1 MSNSI
6 VLVGGGGHCKVVLDV
21 IKENNYYDEICI
33 SDLKENIGKEILD
46 IRIEYT
52 DDQLEDLFKKGISF
66 AFVSMGK
73 ININDQRM
81 KLYNKIKNIGFNIP
95 TIISKSSNLSIY
107 TEISEGTFIGKNTV
121 INPGVKIGKNC
132 IINTGAVVEH
142 DCIIGDN
149 VHIGPGAVLSGGV
162 KIGENSFIGAGATII
177 QNTNIIGNTL
187 IGAGAV
193 VIKNIARSGVY
204 VGNPSK
210 LIKKR

>member
-1 MSNSI
+1 MSYSI

-21 IKENNYYDEICI
+21 IKENNYYDKICI
-33 SDLKENIGKEILD
+33 SDLNENIGKEILD
-46 IRIEYT
+46 IKIKYT
-52 DDQLEDLFKKGISF
+52 DDQLENLLKKGISF

-95 TIISKSSNLSIY
+95 TIISKSSNVSIY
-107 TEISEGTFIGKNTV
+107 SDISEGTFIGKNAV

-132 IINTGAVVEH
+132 IINTGAIIEH

-162 KIGENSFIGAGATII
+162 TIGENSFIGTGVTII

-193 VIKNIARSGVY
+193 VIKDITRSGVY
-204 VGNPSK
+204 VGNPAK
-210 LIKKR
+210 EIRKE

>member
-21 IKENNYYDEICI
+21 IKENNCYDEIFI

-52 DDQLEDLFKKGISF
+52 DEQLEDLLKKGINS

-81 KLYNKIKNIGFNIP
+81 KLYKKIKNIGFKIP
-95 TIISKSSNLSIY
+95 TIISKSSNVSIY
-107 TEISEGTFIGKNTV
+107 TVISEGTFIGKNAIV
-121 INPGVKIGKNC
+121 NPGVKIGKNC
-132 IINTGAVVEH
+132 IINTGAIIEH

-162 KIGENSFIGAGATII
+162 TIGENSFIGTGAMIT
-177 QNTNIIGNTL
+177 QYLNIASNTL

-193 VIKNIARSGVY
+193 VVKDINEPGVY
-204 VGNPSK
+204 VGNPAK
-210 LIKKR
+210 FLKKG

>member
-1 MSNSI
+1 MTNGI

-21 IKENNYYDEICI
+21 IKENNYYDEVCI

-46 IRIEYT
+46 IRIKYVDE
-52 DDQLEDLFKKGISF
+52 QLADLYNKGINS

-81 KLYNKIKNIGFNIP
+81 KLYKKIKNIGFKIP
-95 TIISKSSNLSIY
+95 TIISKSSNVSIY
-107 TEISEGTFIGKNTV
+107 TVISEGTFIGKNAIV
-121 INPGVKIGKNC
+121 NPGVKIGKNC
-132 IINTGAVVEH
+132 IINTGAIIEH

-162 KIGENSFIGAGATII
+162 TIGENSFIGTGAMITQYLNIAS
-177 QNTNIIGNTL
+177 NTV

-193 VIKNIARSGVY
+193 VVRDINEPGVY
-204 VGNPSK
+204 VGNPAK
-210 LIKKR
+210 FLKKV

>member
-52 DDQLEDLFKKGISF
+52 DDQLENLFKRGISF

-73 ININDQRM
+73 VNINDQRM
-81 KLYNKIKNIGFNIP
+81 KLYKKIKNIGFNIP
-95 TIISKSSNLSIY
+95 PIISTSSIVSIY
-107 TEISEGTFIGKNTV
+107 TEINEGTFIGKNAV
-121 INPGVKIGKNC
+121 INPEVKIGKNC
-132 IINTGAVVEH
+132 IINTGAIVEH

-162 KIGENSFIGAGATII
+162 TVGENSFIGTGAMITQYLKIAS
-177 QNTNIIGNTL
+177 NTL

-193 VIKNIARSGVY
+193 VIKDINEPGVY
-204 VGNPSK
+204 VGNPAK
-210 LIKKR
+210 FLKKG

>member
-6 VLVGGGGHCKVVLDV
+6 VLVGGGGHCKVVIDV
-21 IKENNYYDEICI
+21 IKENNYFDEICI
-33 SDLKENIGKEILD
+33 SDLKENIDKEILD
-46 IRIEYT
+46 IKIEYT

-95 TIISKSSNLSIY
+95 KIISKSSKVSIY
-107 TEISEGTFIGKNTV
+107 SEISEGTFIGKNAI

-132 IINTGAVVEH
+132 IINTGAIVEH

-162 KIGENSFIGAGATII
+162 TVGENSFIGTGATII
-177 QNTNIIGNTL
+177 QNINIIGNTL

-193 VIKNIARSGVY
+193 VIKDIARSGVY
-204 VGNPSK
+204 IGNPAK
-210 LIKKR
+210 FLKKG

>member
-52 DDQLEDLFKKGISF
+52 DDQLDDLFKKGISF

-81 KLYNKIKNIGFNIP
+81 KLYKKIKNIGFNIP
-95 TIISKSSNLSIY
+95 KIISKSSNVSIY
-107 TEISEGTFIGKNTV
+107 TEISEGTFVGKNAV

-132 IINTGAVVEH
+132 IINTGAIVEH
-142 DCIIGDN
+142 DCIIRDN

-162 KIGENSFIGAGATII
+162 TVGENSFIGTGAMIT
-177 QNTNIIGNTL
+177 QYLNIASNTL

-193 VIKNIARSGVY
+193 VVKDINEPGVY
-204 VGNPSK
+204 VGNPAK
-210 LIKKR
+210 EIRKE

>member
-52 DDQLEDLFKKGISF
+52 DDQLENLFKKGISF

-81 KLYNKIKNIGFNIP
+81 KLYQKIKNIGFNIP
-95 TIISKSSNLSIY
+95 EIISKSSNVSIY
-107 TEISEGTFIGKNTV
+107 SDISEGTFIGKNAI

-132 IINTGAVVEH
+132 IINTGAIVEH
-142 DCIIGDN
+142 DCIIGAN

-162 KIGENSFIGAGATII
+162 TVGENSFIGTGATII
-177 QNTNIIGNTL
+177 QNTNIIANTL

-193 VIKNIARSGVY
+193 VIKDIARSGVY
-204 VGNPSK
+204 VGNPAK
-210 LIKKR
+210 QIRKE

>member
-21 IKENNYYDEICI
+21 IKENNYYDEIFI

-46 IRIEYT
+46 IRIKYVDE
-52 DDQLEDLFKKGISF
+52 QLADLYNKGINF

-81 KLYNKIKNIGFNIP
+81 KLYKKIKNIGFKIP
-95 TIISKSSNLSIY
+95 TIISKSSNVSIY
-107 TEISEGTFIGKNTV
+107 TVISGGTFIGKNAIV
-121 INPGVKIGKNC
+121 NPGVKIGENC
-132 IINTGAVVEH
+132 IINTGAIVEH

-162 KIGENSFIGAGATII
+162 KIGENSFIGTGVTII
-177 QNTNIIGNTL
+177 QNTNIVGNTL

-204 VGNPSK
+204 VGNPAK
-210 LIKKR
+210 EIRKE

>member
-52 DDQLEDLFKKGISF
+52 DDQLENLFKRGISF

-73 ININDQRM
+73 VNINDQRM
-81 KLYNKIKNIGFNIP
+81 KLYKKIKNIGFNIP
-95 TIISKSSNLSIY
+95 PIISTSSIVSIY
-107 TEISEGTFIGKNTV
+107 TEISEGTFVGKNAV

-132 IINTGAVVEH
+132 IINTGAIIEH
-142 DCIIGDN
+142 DCIMGDN

-162 KIGENSFIGAGATII
+162 TVGENSFIGAGATII

-193 VIKNIARSGVY
+193 VIKDIARSGVY
-204 VGNPSK
+204 VGNPAK
-210 LIKKR
+210 EIRKE

>member
-21 IKENNYYDEICI
+21 IKENNYYDEIYI
-33 SDLKENIGKEILD
+33 SDLKENIGKDILD

-52 DDQLEDLFKKGISF
+52 DDQLEDLFKKRISF

-73 ININDQRM
+73 INIKDQRM
-81 KLYNKIKNIGFNIP
+81 KLYKKIKNIGFNLP
-95 TIISKSSNLSIY
+95 TIVSKSSNVSIY
-107 TEISEGTFIGKNTV
+107 TEINEGTFIGKNAV

-132 IINTGAVVEH
+132 IINTGAIVEH

-162 KIGENSFIGAGATII
+162 RVGENSFIGAGTIII

-187 IGAGAV
+187 IGAGTV
-193 VIKNIARSGVY
+193 VIKDIGRAGVY
-204 VGNPSK
+204 VGNPAK
-210 LIKKR
+210 EIRKE

>member
-21 IKENNYYDEICI
+21 IKENNCYDEIFI

-46 IRIEYT
+46 IRIEYI
-52 DDQLEDLFKKGISF
+52 DEQLEDLFKKGINF

-81 KLYNKIKNIGFNIP
+81 KLYKKIKNIGFKIP
-95 TIISKSSNLSIY
+95 TIISKSSNVSIY
-107 TEISEGTFIGKNTV
+107 TVISEGTFIGKNAIV
-121 INPGVKIGKNC
+121 NPGVKIGKNC
-132 IINTGAVVEH
+132 IINTGAIIEH

-162 KIGENSFIGAGATII
+162 KIEENSFVGTGAMITQYLNIAS
-177 QNTNIIGNTL
+177 NTV

-193 VIKNIARSGVY
+193 VVRDINEPGVY
-204 VGNPSK
+204 VGNPAK
-210 LIKKR
+210 FLKKR